1 MFVIYLAS
9 FCCHS
14 NSASSSCLSKGSSEW
29 NPMKSNKYLHSHT
42 FIYSEQML
50 FNDSEHVLHLNH
62 SLSNL
67 LIPSQRLVTM
77 SVSLHT

>member
-1 MFVIYLAS
+1 
-9 FCCHS
+9 
-14 NSASSSCLSKGSSEW
+14 
-29 NPMKSNKYLHSHT
+29 MKSNKYLHSHT

-50 FNDSEHVLHLNH
+50 FNDSEHVLHLNN